1 MIWLKSTYY
10 YSGKYLIFIFG
21 AEFAKKCSWFRRQ
34 PASRQPASR
43 QPASRQ
49 PAIRQPA
56 SAVQYFV
63 QQLWVEVNYA
73 ESASIF

>member
-34 PASRQPASR
+34 PA
-43 QPASRQ
+43 
-49 PAIRQPA
+49 AIRQPA

-63 QQLWVEVNYA
+63 QQLRVEVNYA

>member
-43 QPASRQ
+43 QPA
-49 PAIRQPA
+49 IRQPA